1 MLGGRIDFPLGSQT
15 SLQPNQSMLVAW
27 TDKKDRLLV
36 VGLGGGRL
44 LAEEPPRQHHP
55 EAEQSCEGCGGCDH
69 FHLSLS
75 ALG

>member
-1 MLGGRIDFPLGSQT
+1 MLGGRVDFPLGSQT
-15 SLQPNQSMLVAW
+15 SLQTNQSMLVAW
-27 TDKKDRLLV
+27 TEKKDHLLV

-44 LAEEPPRQHHP
+44 LAEEHPRQHHP
-55 EAEQSCEGCGGCDH
+55 EAEQSYEGCGGCDH